1 LRTFSPGSPPGE
13 GIAEAVTE
21 IRLGSERML
30 QLAQLDTV
38 LGRANRPESL
48 ANEFDQLRDAL
59 RDRAQLQQGVVGAVA
74 LGSLSLTVGYVLW
87 ILRGGVLV
95 ASVLSTLPA
104 WRFLDPLPILAQDDD
119 DEDQDQDD
127 SADDDDVAFQAFL
140 DEGVR

>member
-1 LRTFSPGSPPGE
+1 
-13 GIAEAVTE
+13 
-21 IRLGSERML
+21 
-30 QLAQLDTV
+30 
-38 LGRANRPESL
+38 
-48 ANEFDQLRDAL
+48 
-59 RDRAQLQQGVVGAVA
+59 
-74 LGSLSLTVGYVLW
+74 
-87 ILRGGVLV
+87 LRGGVLV

>member
-1 LRTFSPGSPPGE
+1 
-13 GIAEAVTE
+13 
-21 IRLGSERML
+21 ML

-59 RDRAQLQQGVVGAVA
+59 RDQAQLRQGVVGALA
-74 LGSLSLTVGYVLW
+74 FGSLSLTVGYVLW
-87 ILRGGVLV
+87 LLRGGVLV

-119 DEDQDQDD
+119 EDEDQDD